1 MAGVRWEGTAGDLGG
16 VLAGGSPGVRLGA
29 EASHF
34 SYRPPF
40 LPFVP
45 YLPQARAVGTRG
57 QLLHTSDCA
66 PLYTAPVAGSVLPL
80 GEEQLGQR
88 QALGPGGFRETLVKP
103 SPAIGGGDLAGK
115 LSD

>member
-1 MAGVRWEGTAGDLGG
+1 MAGDRWEGTVGDLGE

-57 QLLHTSDCA
+57 QVLHTSHWA

-80 GEEQLGQR
+80 GEEQLGHLH
-88 QALGPGGFRETLVKP
+88 A
-103 SPAIGGGDLAGK
+103 
-115 LSD
+115 